1 MIEILKK
8 KLKKTPSPKEQKI
21 KKSDKKRKA
30 QEIVVLSSKVDEEVQ
45 NSFADDS
52 EEDSEEETPVF
63 KSIQPQQP
71 TSLKGKKLKQTTRV
85 IFPPIQSKLE
95 SPANVEA
102 VSKSNSPVE
111 KEAFIS
117 KNVFDSFL
125 DVVRQMFTAV
135 RTLVR
140 KKFKMMFKAIEQ
152 SKQITDEQRNKLVCP
167 DSQSTILDE
176 LLPSLNADNSKSI
189 IVHPC
194 RELQIPIQK
203 LRIRKPFKFKESPY
217 TMKFDSAIGHIRIF
231 PKKHP
236 FVYHPIDGIVDM
248 KIVNKF
254 MDWIS
259 EDFLKVYAKRSIYD
273 VYSMDD
279 SNLTTGGQVA
289 HLNEY
294 ISGFRMHVVVPW
306 NIVEDIYIP
315 FNIKEKYHYVLAV
328 LSFSERC
335 IFLYDSYESSG
346 HYSAVFAQIKKLAE
360 IIPLCLQTCDFY
372 SKKGIDLQNYPR
384 YKEKDYSYLFDMI
397 FEENFPQQPSESL
410 DCGVFMVMYAECLSY
425 GYKIF
430 ATEFDLNGLRTRY
443 FVLLWDYGIR
453 KQEVNVHSDVE
464 APLRPAR
471 QNRITS
477 VTEGFDV

>member
-1 MIEILKK
+1 MQTRASLRKKEFITLMSQIEPKKIDEALKDESWVEDIKEELDQFKQNQYGIHLGRNEWCK
-8 KLKKTPSPKEQKI
+8 KG
-21 KKSDKKRKA
+21 SDKKKSNLSKA
-30 QEIVVLSSKVDEEVQ
+30 IKSVSNPMILVLKDL
-45 NSFADDS
+45 
-52 EEDSEEETPVF
+52 EDLKDQI
-63 KSIQPQQP
+63 KSIEKGLVILQESIFKLLKLGKD
-71 TSLKGKKLKQTTRV
+71 TSTDVGKVRMTIDGFKLGV
-85 IFPPIQSKLE
+85 GM
-95 SPANVEA
+95 
-102 VSKSNSPVE
+102 
-111 KEAFIS
+111 
-117 KNVFDSFL
+117 
-125 DVVRQMFTAV
+125 VRQEFTVV

-152 SKQITDEQRNKLVCP
+152 SKQQYEDEDSEPQHMDYDSVETSPQRFNPNVVQNLNENEDGTKQIDICFYYLRKKSKYDP
-167 DSQSTILDE
+167 NRYYKFSTVDC
-176 LLPSLNADNSKSI
+176 NFMNI
-189 IVHPC
+189 I
-194 RELQIPIQK
+194 
-203 LRIRKPFKFKESPY
+203 
-217 TMKFDSAIGHIRIF
+217 
-231 PKKHP
+231 
-236 FVYHPIDGIVDM
+236 
-248 KIVNKF
+248 
-254 MDWIS
+254 
-259 EDFLKVYAKRSIYD
+259 RSIYD

-346 HYSAVFAQIKKLAE
+346 HYPAVFAQIKKLAE

-425 GYKIF
+425 GYKTF